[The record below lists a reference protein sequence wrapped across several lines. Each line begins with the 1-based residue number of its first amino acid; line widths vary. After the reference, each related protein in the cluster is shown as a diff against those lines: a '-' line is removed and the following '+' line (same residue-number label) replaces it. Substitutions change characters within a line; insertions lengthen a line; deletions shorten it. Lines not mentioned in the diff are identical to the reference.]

1 MFQQPIQY
9 NGKYKFILKDDGP
22 FATGLMPQFM
32 RDQTS
37 NDYDININVPIDPSK
52 LEKNTATLQITDGVL
67 DSVLQLENGILNLPN
82 DSESLNQAT
91 RFTDNG
97 KGYAT
102 AVSIDLT
109 NLTYYSSMPKID
121 NGNDGDVIP
130 INENNVEIT
139 LLDEDNDRTD
149 IEHTILPY
157 DPNPTKRSIKAVN
170 LSKDNN
176 MRDITAKDIVG
187 YIRVNIPPPKINS
200 PTTNNGFY
208 KFNDSW
214 NALTEGSS
222 EDHDLIIQVPNSTET
237 LTVTQN
243 NQTYTPSQGNVGFHS
258 VAVQVPE
265 PSVESTKT
273 INITENK
280 TTIVTPSSSY
290 DSIGQL
296 EIITAIPSNV
306 NNQTLT
312 TITSNGTY
320 TPDSGYSG
328 FNSFT
333 VNVPQPSIQQNK
345 SITLNSNSTV
355 TIRPDNNYDALDEIT
370 ITTEVPT
377 TDTVINN
384 QNVNSNNLITRNGF
398 YAPDSQHT
406 GFNAFT
412 VAIPL
417 QKDKNINVNGKIGQ
431 TIVWT
436 PDAGY
441 AGFEKSI
448 ITVIPPAYQTKT
460 ITSNGTYT
468 PDSNYD
474 GFSSVTVNVPSSGI
488 QANKIRTTENWDNT
502 DVNFSDFIYVPD
514 LDDITTI
521 NNHHYLGIE
530 QSDNMYN
537 FVYFIGNDDYPLDEP
552 YWWYDFTANN
562 KHPPSTFSLVY
573 NNTTVVGTMNLTAN
587 THSGIRIN
595 KALIAGLPTGGSDEP
610 DEPDEPVGPV
620 QPVLYATTCELV
632 DPTGINPGRQFSFNS
647 FNLIDDEGGM
657 VGPEPEEGDQ
667 YDCFL
672 IIEENSTHYKF
683 SIQKGG
689 FEVNTHDSIHA
700 WYKMY
705 TEYNYPNNYL
715 TYLYIPSES
724 ATGSRFNGDLEGSN
738 YFTVSKDE
746 LVLDGLPVN

>member
-1 MFQQPIQY
+1 
-9 NGKYKFILKDDGP
+9 
-22 FATGLMPQFM
+22 MPQFM

-37 NDYDININVPIDPSK
+37 NNYDININIPIDPSK

-67 DSVLQLENGILNLPN
+67 DSVLQLEHGILNLPN
-82 DSESLNQAT
+82 VSDALNQAT
-91 RFTDNG
+91 RFNDNG

-109 NLTYYSSMPKID
+109 NLTYYSSMPEID
-121 NGNDGDVIP
+121 NGNNGNVIP
-130 INENNVEIT
+130 VDENNVEIT
-139 LLDEDNDRTD
+139 LLDDNNNKTN
-149 IEHTILPY
+149 IEHTVVPY
-157 DPNPTKRSIKAVN
+157 NPNPNKRSIKAVN

-176 MRDITAKDIVG
+176 MRDITDNDIVG
-187 YIRVNIPPPKINS
+187 YIRVNIPAPKINS

-243 NQTYTPSQGNVGFHS
+243 NQTYTPSQGNVGFRS

-280 TTIVTPSSSY
+280 TTIVTPSSGY

-296 EIITAIPSNV
+296 EIITTIPSNI

-320 TPDSGYSG
+320 TPENGYSG

-355 TIRPDNNYDALDEIT
+355 TIRPDNNYDALGQIT

-441 AGFEKSI
+441 EGFEKTV

-474 GFSSVTVNVPSSGI
+474 GFSSVTVNVPSSGV
-488 QANKIRTTENWDNT
+488 QANKIQGI
-502 DVNFSDFIYVPD
+502 NFSDFAHYD
-514 LDDITTI
+514 ESDFFTTI
-521 NNHHYLGIE
+521 NGHHYIGIENLDDTLAFYHYLGNGE
-530 QSDNMYN
+530 HNT
-537 FVYFIGNDDYPLDEP
+537 
-552 YWWYDFTANN
+552 YDVEWRYDLTANN
-562 KHPPSTFSLVY
+562 KNIPTYWNLTY
-573 NNTTVVGTMNLTAN
+573 NNNTVISGFKLDVDDTSMEFN
-587 THSGIRIN
+587 TQ
-595 KALIAGLPTGGSDEP
+595 LITGLKSSSQPDEP
-610 DEPDEPVGPV
+610 DEPDDPIPPQ
-620 QPVLYATTCELV
+620 QPILYADKCRLE
-632 DPTGINPGRQFSFNS
+632 DPTGIHSSSKIFYFDDFNIYEEDM
-647 FNLIDDEGGM
+647 NGQ
-657 VGPEPEEGDQ
+657 EPENGSE
-667 YDCFL
+667 YHCFL
-672 IIEENSTHYKF
+672 VIEETNAYYRF
-683 SIQKGG
+683 SIQKVGL
-689 FEVNTHDSIHA
+689 EVRTEGLIGA

-705 TEYNYPNNYL
+705 TEPNYPNNYYTEL
-715 TYLYIPSES
+715 SIEES
-724 ATGSRFNGDLEGSN
+724 GNTGEGFFADLSDVD
-738 YFTVSKDE
+738 YYDFSKDE
-746 LVLDGLPVN
+746 VILNGLPVNP